1 MAVTSFIPEIW
12 AARLL
17 ANLEKAHVYAAL
29 VNRDYEGE
37 IKNAGDTVHINTLGD
52 LTVGT
57 YNGST
62 AITYEDLATTSQD
75 LEIDQQKYFAFRIDD
90 VEKVQALPGLVE
102 AATQNAA
109 YQLNDVNDKFLATTL
124 AAGATAVS
132 ASSVALTAA
141 NVYQNIVAMKVALD
155 RQNVPTEG
163 RWLVVDPSFH
173 GLLLQDERFV
183 SFGTDITN
191 ERLTNGRVG
200 RAVGFDIYVSNN
212 APSTTASNVTTY
224 TAIAG
229 VPMACTYAEQ
239 ILETEALRSENYFK
253 DLVRGLHVY
262 GAKVTRPTALAK
274 LDVTYAA
281 G

>member
-17 ANLEKAHVYAAL
+17 EKLEKAHVYAAL

-37 IKNAGDTVHINTLGD
+37 IRNAGDTVHINTLGD
-52 LTVGT
+52 LTIGT
-57 YNGST
+57 YNGTT
-62 AITYEDLATTSQD
+62 AITYEDLATTSQE
-75 LEIDQQKYFAFRIDD
+75 LKIDQQKYFAFRVDD

-102 AATQNAA
+102 AASANAA
-109 YQLNDVNDKFLATTL
+109 YELNDVNDKFLATTL

-132 ASSVALTAA
+132 GTAVALTAA

-155 RQNVPTEG
+155 KQNVPTEG

-183 SFGTDITN
+183 SFGTDATN

-212 APSTTASNVTTY
+212 APEASGTY

-229 VPMACTYAEQ
+229 VPMAATYAEQ
-239 ILETEALRSENYFK
+239 ILNTEALRSEDYFK
-253 DLVRGLHVY
+253 DLIRGLHVY

>member
-17 ANLEKAHVYAAL
+17 EKLEKAHVYAAL

-52 LTVGT
+52 LTIGT
-57 YNGST
+57 YDGTT
-62 AITYEDLATTSQD
+62 AITYEDLATSSQD
-75 LEIDQQKYFAFRIDD
+75 LVIDQKKYFAFRVDD
-90 VEKVQALPGLVE
+90 VEKVQAMPGLVE

-109 YQLNDVNDKFLATTL
+109 YELNDVNDKFLAATL

-132 ASSVALTAA
+132 GTAVSLTAA
-141 NVYQNIVAMKVALD
+141 NVYQNVIAMKVALD
-155 RQNVPTEG
+155 RANVPTEA
-163 RWLVVDPSFH
+163 RWLVVDPAFH
-173 GLLLQDERFV
+173 ALLLQDERFV

-212 APSTTASNVTTY
+212 APEASGTY

-229 VPMACTYAEQ
+229 VPMAATYAEQ

>member
-17 ANLEKAHVYAAL
+17 EKLEKAHVYAAL

-52 LTVGT
+52 LTIGT
-57 YNGST
+57 YDGTT
-62 AITYEDLATTSQD
+62 AITYEDLATSSQD
-75 LEIDQQKYFAFRIDD
+75 LVIDQKKYFAFRVDD
-90 VEKVQALPGLVE
+90 VEKVQAMPGLVE

-109 YQLNDVNDKFLATTL
+109 YELNDVNDKFLASIL

-132 ASSVALTAA
+132 GTAVALTAA
-141 NVYQNIVAMKVALD
+141 NVYQNVIAMKVALD
-155 RQNVPTEG
+155 RANVPTEG
-163 RWLVVDPSFH
+163 RWLTVDPAFH
-173 GLLLQDERFV
+173 ALLLQDERFV

-212 APSTTASNVTTY
+212 APEASGTY

-229 VPMACTYAEQ
+229 VPMAATYAEQ

>member
-17 ANLEKAHVYAAL
+17 EKLEKAHVYAAL

-52 LTVGT
+52 LTIGT
-57 YNGST
+57 YDGTT
-62 AITYEDLATTSQD
+62 AITYEDLATSSQD
-75 LEIDQQKYFAFRIDD
+75 LVIDQKKYFAFRVDD
-90 VEKVQALPGLVE
+90 VEKVQAMPGLVE

-109 YQLNDVNDKFLATTL
+109 YELNDVNDKFLAATL

-132 ASSVALTAA
+132 GTAVALTAA
-141 NVYQNIVAMKVALD
+141 NVYQNVIAMKVALD
-155 RQNVPTEG
+155 RANVPTEA
-163 RWLVVDPSFH
+163 RWLVVDPAFH
-173 GLLLQDERFV
+173 ALLLQDERFV

-212 APSTTASNVTTY
+212 APEASGTY

-229 VPMACTYAEQ
+229 VPMAATYAEQ

>member
-17 ANLEKAHVYAAL
+17 EKLEKAHVYAAL

-52 LTVGT
+52 LTIGT
-57 YNGST
+57 YDGTT
-62 AITYEDLATTSQD
+62 AITYEDLATSSQD
-75 LEIDQQKYFAFRIDD
+75 LVIDQKKYFAFRVDD
-90 VEKVQALPGLVE
+90 VEKVQAMPGLVE

-109 YQLNDVNDKFLATTL
+109 YELNDVNDKFLAATL

-132 ASSVALTAA
+132 ATAVSLTAA
-141 NVYQNIVAMKVALD
+141 NVYQNVIAMKVALD
-155 RQNVPTEG
+155 RANVPTEA
-163 RWLVVDPSFH
+163 RWLVVDPAFH
-173 GLLLQDERFV
+173 ALLLQDERFV

-212 APSTTASNVTTY
+212 APEASGTY

-229 VPMACTYAEQ
+229 VPMAATYAEQ

>member
-52 LTVGT
+52 LTIGT
-57 YNGST
+57 YNGTT
-62 AITYEDLATTSQD
+62 AITYEDLATTPQD
-75 LEIDQQKYFAFRIDD
+75 LTIDQQKYFAFRIDD
-90 VEKVQALPGLVE
+90 GEKVQALPGLVE

-109 YQLNDVNDKFLATTL
+109 YQLNDTNDKFLAATL

-132 ASSVALTAA
+132 STTVSLTVA

-155 RQNVPTEG
+155 RENVPTEG

-173 GLLLQDERFV
+173 GLLLQDDRFV

-274 LDVTYAA
+274 LNVTYAA

>member
-17 ANLEKAHVYAAL
+17 EKLEKAHVYAAL

-37 IKNAGDTVHINTLGD
+37 IRNAGDTVHINTLGD
-52 LTVGT
+52 LTIGT
-57 YNGST
+57 YNGTT
-62 AITYEDLATTSQD
+62 AITYEDLATTSQE
-75 LEIDQQKYFAFRIDD
+75 LKIDQQKYFAFRVDD

-102 AATQNAA
+102 AASANAA
-109 YQLNDVNDKFLATTL
+109 YELNDVNDKFLATTL

-132 ASSVALTAA
+132 GTAVALTAA

-155 RQNVPTEG
+155 KQNVPTEG

-183 SFGTDITN
+183 SFGTDATN

-212 APSTTASNVTTY
+212 APETGGTY

-229 VPMACTYAEQ
+229 VPMAATYAEQ
-239 ILETEALRSENYFK
+239 ILNTEALRSEDYFK
-253 DLVRGLHVY
+253 DLIRGLHVY